1 VLKNNAANINCAA
14 AQCNDSTDA
23 AACCV
28 ECYADSDC
36 SGNTPKCAKAGTAAP
51 WTCVAVGSDDA
62 TCLAIDADKPT
73 WYTNVCGC
81 ATGEWAATA
90 DAACAA
96 ATVCGLDIDGMTQ
109 RSATGDASHTVA
121 GTCDACTSGWA
132 ATAASDCDLHTDVT
146 TCTGK
151 QADGTARKVA
161 GTATADA
168 SCAACADGTAAAN
181 WMTDCASTA
190 TTTTTAASATAPAP
204 KTITNLEDSAATA
217 TLGVASALAAAA
229 AFARLL

>member
-36 SGNTPKCAKAGTAAP
+36 SSDSGFPKCAKAGTAAP
-51 WTCVAVGSDDA
+51 WTCVAVGSNDA

-96 ATVCGLDIDGMTQ
+96 ATVCGLDIDGITQ

-181 WMTDCASTA
+181 WKTDCASTA
-190 TTTTTAASATAPAP
+190 TTTTTAAPP
-204 KTITNLEDSAATA
+204 KTSIDPGTEDVAAAA